1 MRTLVVTQNTTLDG
15 VVDAVGGWFDP
26 AADGFDDV
34 REVVRRQAAASDAF
48 LVGRQTFEDMRGF
61 WPKQV
66 DDTTGVTDHLDRV
79 AKFVVSRS
87 MTDPG
92 WDGTTVLRGD
102 LVEDITA
109 LKRAPGADIVT
120 TGSITLVHDLV
131 RLGLVDEFRL
141 FVHPVVLGAGRRLFE
156 DAAGVGTLRLVEARA
171 FTSGVVLQRYSV
183 QH

>member
-1 MRTLVVTQNTTLDG
+1 
-15 VVDAVGGWFDP
+15 
-26 AADGFDDV
+26 
-34 REVVRRQAAASDAF
+34 
-48 LVGRQTFEDMRGF
+48 MRGF
-61 WPKQV
+61 WPTQV
-66 DDTTGVTDHLDRV
+66 DDTTGVTDHLNRV

-102 LVEDITA
+102 LVEEITA

-120 TGSITLVHDLV
+120 TGSITLVHDLI
-131 RLGLVDEFRL
+131 RHGLVDEFRL
-141 FVHPVVLGAGRRLFE
+141 FVHPVVLAAGRRLFE
-156 DAAGVGTLRLVEARA
+156 DATGVGELRLLEARS